1 MAPLECVVCGAA
13 VTLNAG
19 LIEGEL
25 IDCPDCGVE
34 LEVAQ
39 LTPAPVLREA
49 PALAEDWGE

>member
-13 VTLNAG
+13 VTLGEG

-25 IDCPDCGVE
+25 IDCGDCGVE

-39 LTPAPVLREA
+39 LAPSPVLREA
-49 PALAEDWGE
+49 PTEAEDWGE